1 MSKKYI
7 FITFIFIFISVNAFS
22 NSKIYLIRHAKVPIE
37 NSGWCSSQIAN
48 EYKVLYN
55 NTSVQKFDSEMV
67 LKKIDRYETIDTVF
81 CSPQLRAK
89 QTAELLFGKNVNLKI
104 NENLM
109 ELDYPVIKWPL
120 LKLPVKVWLTTS
132 LIAWMAGNNQDK
144 ELTYKQRKDYL
155 ENYSLTLIA
164 YAETHGETV
173 IVAHGVVIREIIKI
187 LKKKGWTFEDKD
199 GYGNLSVNCLVN
211 S

>member
-1 MSKKYI
+1 MTRI
-7 FITFIFIFISVNAFS
+7 DLFITFILIFLSVNAFS
-22 NSKIYLIRHAKVPIE
+22 NSKIYLIRHATVPIE
-37 NSGWCSSQIAN
+37 NPGWCSSQIAN

-55 NTSVQKFDSEMV
+55 NTSVQKFNPESV
-67 LKKIDRYETIDTVF
+67 LKKIDGFETIDTVF

-89 QTAELLFGKNVNLKI
+89 QTAELLFDKSINLKI
-104 NENLM
+104 NKNLM

-132 LIAWMAGNNQDK
+132 LIAWMAGNNQNK
-144 ELTYKQRKDYL
+144 ELTYRQRKDYL
-155 ENYSLTLIA
+155 ENYSLILIA
-164 YAETHGETV
+164 YAETHGKTV

-187 LKKKGWTFEDKD
+187 LKKKGWSFEDKD
-199 GYGNLSVNCLVN
+199 GYGNLSVNCLIN